1 MDYKIYYR
9 KKKGESTPKI
19 IGKRINR
26 NGPKPLKKDDDAEST
41 PFIQEG
47 GDRGQDED
55 YIEKRKFCCCCSLK
69 CGIILFGI
77 LIILDFFFE
86 IFMTVD
92 ILVNENF
99 DGVYGVIY
107 AIIVSV
113 MFVAVVMILYY
124 FCARDSPSSR
134 AVVPWAFLI
143 AAIVNTL
150 LFFWIIIYITAIYSK
165 DKVYITQYEK
175 NDDHDLQEGE
185 SAVLIHYKK

>member
-1 MDYKIYYR
+1 M
-9 KKKGESTPKI
+9 
-19 IGKRINR
+19 
-26 NGPKPLKKDDDAEST
+26 
-41 PFIQEG
+41 
-47 GDRGQDED
+47 
-55 YIEKRKFCCCCSLK
+55 K

-86 IFMTVD
+86 IFSTVD

-107 AIIVSV
+107 AILVSV
-113 MFVAVVMILYY
+113 MFVAVVMFLYY

-150 LFFWIIIYITAIYSK
+150 IFFWIIIYITAIYPK
-165 DKVYITQYEK
+165 DKVLITQYEK

-185 SAVLIHYKK
+185 SAVLVHYKKQTKANYIFNHVIGPFCNAIVFLIFFFTAKDWVDCHAN